1 MNTHSEHVDEV
12 LDRIS
17 TIFIR
22 EFGRVEE
29 DLVAS
34 GIVDSLKS
42 IEVALILEEEFQVP
56 LESLTMA
63 DMTTLESLSQKIF
76 SVMQTLDLQGTI

>member
-12 LDRIS
+12 RDRLS

-76 SVMQTLDLQGTI
+76 SVMQTLDLQGTL

>member
-1 MNTHSEHVDEV
+1 MNTHSEHVDQV
-12 LDRIS
+12 RDRIS

-63 DMTTLESLSQKIF
+63 DMTTLASLSQKIF
-76 SVMQTLDLQGTI
+76 SVMQTLDLQGAI

>member
-1 MNTHSEHVDEV
+1 MNTHSEHVDQV
-12 LDRIS
+12 RDRIS

-63 DMTTLESLSQKIF
+63 DMTTLASLSQKIF
-76 SVMQTLDLQGTI
+76 SVMQTLDLHGAI